1 MTKFID
7 TTKGST
13 EKTKTV
19 FTHYLSGY
27 EGWKEPIVSV
37 GDFKK
42 VKYLGKCDI
51 DGDMFA
57 CYHKDGCI
65 DIFKGTKGSEF
76 D

>member
-19 FTHYLSGY
+19 FTHVQDDN
-27 EGWKEPIVSV
+27 GWVETDKATEHFKE
-37 GDFKK
+37 
-42 VKYLGKCDI
+42 VKYLGKCEI

-57 CYHKDGCI
+57 CLNLDFI
-65 DIFKGTKGSEF
+65 NIFKGTKGSEF

>member
-19 FTHYLSGY
+19 FTHYLCIHD
-27 EGWKEPIVSV
+27 GWKNESKSPK
-37 GDFKK
+37 DFEE
-42 VKYLGKCDI
+42 VKYLGKCLT
-51 DGDMFA
+51 DGDMFS
-57 CYHKDGCI
+57 CLSCGVVFIY
-65 DIFKGTKGSEF
+65 KGTKGSEF

>member
-7 TTKGST
+7 TTKGSK

-19 FTHYLSGY
+19 FTHIQRINGWEQLTIATSKYL
-27 EGWKEPIVSV
+27 EI
-37 GDFKK
+37 
-42 VKYLGKCDI
+42 KYLGKCST

-57 CYHKDGCI
+57 CYYEDNSIHI
-65 DIFKGTKGSEF
+65 LKGTKGSEF

>member
-7 TTKGST
+7 TTKGSN

-19 FTHYLSGY
+19 FTHCLSGDD
-27 EGWKEPIVSV
+27 GWVEIDRSTSFFKE
-37 GDFKK
+37 
-42 VKYLGKCDI
+42 VKYLGKCRI

-57 CYHKDGCI
+57 CHYENKI
-65 DIFKGTKGSEF
+65 VIYKGTKGSEF

>member
-7 TTKGST
+7 TTKGSN

-19 FTHYLSGY
+19 FTHVQGDN
-27 EGWKEPIVSV
+27 GWVEIGKATEL
-37 GDFKK
+37 FKV
-42 VKYLGKCDI
+42 VKYLGKCKV

-57 CYHKDGCI
+57 CYYNNNCI
-65 DIFKGTKGSEF
+65 VICKGTKGSEF